1 MSEVGKIHTG
11 VDIRDDIPEGR
22 GLLIKRGRLRIEDSE
37 FGSVV
42 GI

>member
-1 MSEVGKIHTG
+1 MS
-11 VDIRDDIPEGR
+11 VDIRDDFPEGR
-22 GLLIKRGRLRIEDSE
+22 GLLIKRVMLRIEDSE